1 MNARNP
7 YLPYPVRI
15 EDIVIENEA
24 RDLKTFKLVFE
35 QDADRAGFRYLPGQF
50 GELSVFGVG
59 ESPFGI
65 ASAPSEEDYLL
76 FTVKKTGSVTGELHN
91 CEPGRTIGVRG
102 PFGNGFPWERM
113 EGKNILIVSGGF
125 AFTTLRSALV
135 HMLHADNRKRFG
147 HLTVVYGARDPGE
160 LLYKNLL
167 TAWEADPGIDLH
179 LTVDRSPRGV
189 WEKHVGLVPNI
200 VKELAPPAENGLALV
215 CGPPIMIRFTV
226 PVLQELG
233 FADDEIILSLENR
246 MKCGIGKC
254 GRCNIGAKYVCIH
267 GPVFNYAE
275 LSALPPE
282 Y

>member
-1 MNARNP
+1 MKARNP

-15 EDIVIENEA
+15 DDIVIENEA
-24 RDLKTFKLVFE
+24 RDLKTFRLVFE
-35 QDADRAGFRYLPGQF
+35 HDEDRTGFRYLPGQF

-76 FTVKKTGSVTGELHN
+76 FTVKNTGSVTGELHN

-102 PFGNGFPWERM
+102 PFGNGFPWELM
-113 EGKNILIVSGGF
+113 AGKNILIVSGGF
-125 AFTTLRSALV
+125 AFTTLRSALIYMQ
-135 HMLHADNRKRFG
+135 HPDNRKRFG
-147 HLTVVYGARDPGE
+147 RLTVVYGARDPGE
-160 LLYKNLL
+160 LLYKDLL
-167 TAWEADPGIDLH
+167 AAWEADPGIDLH
-179 LTVDRSPRGV
+179 LTVDRAPQGV

-215 CGPPIMIRFTV
+215 CGPPIMIRYTV

-254 GRCNIGAKYVCIH
+254 GRCNIGAKYVCID
-267 GPVFNYAE
+267 GPVFSYAE

>member
-1 MNARNP
+1 MTARNP
-7 YLPYPVRI
+7 YLPSPVRI
-15 EDIVIENEA
+15 EDIVIENEL

-35 QDADRAGFRYLPGQF
+35 REEDRSAFRYLPGQF
-50 GELSVFGVG
+50 GELSVFGAG

-65 ASAPSEEDYLL
+65 ASAPCEEDYLL
-76 FTVKKTGSVTGELHN
+76 FTVKKTGTVTGELHN
-91 CEPGRTIGVRG
+91 CEPGRTLGVRG

-113 EGKNILIVSGGF
+113 EGRNILIVSGGF
-125 AFTTLRSALV
+125 AFTTLRSSIV
-135 HMLHADNRKRFG
+135 QMLHPDNRRRFG
-147 HLTVVYGARDPGE
+147 RLTVVYGARDPGE
-160 LLYKNLL
+160 FLYKELL
-167 TAWEADPGIDLH
+167 ASWESDPEIDLT
-179 LTVDRSPRGV
+179 LTVDREPESAWKGR
-189 WEKHVGLVPNI
+189 VGLVPNV
-200 VKELAPPAENGLALV
+200 VKELAPAAENALALV

-267 GPVFNYAE
+267 GPVFTYAE
-275 LSALPPE
+275 LSDLPPE